1 MEKVYVLDY
10 RWNSSKFKELAEKK
24 NIAIDEKS
32 GEKKSLEIG
41 PLSVKQ
47 LA

>member
-1 MEKVYVLDY
+1 MEKVYGLDD
-10 RWNSSKFKELAEKK
+10 RWKILLKFKELAEK
-24 NIAIDEKS
+24 NIVIDEKS